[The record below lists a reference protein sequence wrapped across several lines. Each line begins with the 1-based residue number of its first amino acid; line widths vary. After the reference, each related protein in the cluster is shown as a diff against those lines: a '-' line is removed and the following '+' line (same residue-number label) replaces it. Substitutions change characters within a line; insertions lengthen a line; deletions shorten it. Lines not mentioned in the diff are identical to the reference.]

1 MCGIAGIWG
10 FNGGVIDRRDLE
22 HATRSLQH
30 RGPDDEGIWTSNA
43 VGLGHR
49 RLSILDLS
57 ASGHQPMTRAE
68 GRYVMVYNGELY
80 NFRELRKQLE
90 DRGHSFVGSGDSEV
104 VLCALESWGIED
116 ALRRFKGMFAI
127 ALYDRVDQSVI
138 LIRDRL
144 GVKPLYYGIDS
155 DRIWFGSELKALQE
169 FRHWVPQLD
178 TAAMA
183 QYFSL
188 GYINAPR
195 TIYRNVFKLRPGYW
209 LQCRRGGEI
218 RERRYWSV
226 LDALETPLHGTEE
239 SLTEELEALLSASC
253 EARMVSDV
261 PVGVFLSGG
270 IDSSLVT
277 AILQKRHG
285 NIRTFSIGFG
295 DQEFNEAPFARAV
308 ADHLGTSHTELI
320 VAPAEAKQILRDW
333 GSLFDEPFA
342 DSSGI
347 PTFLVSRLA
356 AASVKV
362 ALSADGGD
370 ELFSGYNV
378 YTSVL
383 SAMQRRES
391 VHPMV
396 RQLVGSVLKRAPI
409 ETADRWLVNRNWIP
423 KSMRGKRRLTWR
435 LARMRDWLGESDP
448 SALYGRTL
456 ANSWWAND
464 VGALIGT
471 EFAANDTTASY
482 PGNLAEQMCLWDLHN
497 YLPGDILAKV
507 DRTTMATSLEG
518 REPLLDHDLV
528 EFAFRLPLALRRGHL
543 GSKHLLRRVLYKYVP
558 QQLVDRPKMGFGVP
572 LASWLRGDL
581 ATLVDEHLEPRHI
594 QAQGLLNPAIVQRTV
609 NTFKSGDDHSVNRV
623 WSMIAFQL
631 WLRNQQE
638 SNQAQRIATGY
649 PELASHIQRA

>member
-1 MCGIAGIWG
+1 MCGIAGIFS
-10 FNGGVIDRRDLE
+10 FNASPIDPEDVAN
-22 HATRSLQH
+22 ATRSLRH
-30 RGPDDEGIWTSNA
+30 RGPDDEGTWTARN

-49 RLSILDLS
+49 RLSILDLTQ
-57 ASGHQPMTRAE
+57 SGHQPMTRP
-68 GRYVMVYNGELY
+68 GSRYVMVYNGEVY
-80 NFRELRKQLE
+80 NFRDLRKQLE
-90 DRGHSFVGSGDSEV
+90 DRGHSFMGSGDSEV
-104 VLCALESWGIED
+104 VLCALESWGIDD

-127 ALYDRVDQSVI
+127 ALYDQIDDSVI

-155 DRIWFGSELKALQE
+155 NYLWFGSELKALQE
-169 FRHWVPQLD
+169 FCHWTPQLD
-178 TAAMA
+178 SEALA

-195 TIYRNVFKLRPGYW
+195 TIYRNVFKLRPGHW
-209 LQCRRGGEI
+209 LECKRGEI

-226 LDALETPLHGTEE
+226 LDALAVPLHGTEE
-239 SLTEELEALLSASC
+239 SLTNELEVLLSASC

-295 DQEFNEAPFARAV
+295 DQEFNEAPFAKSV
-308 ADHLGTSHTELI
+308 AEHLGTSHTELI
-320 VAPAEAKQILRDW
+320 VDSGEATKILFDW
-333 GSLFDEPFA
+333 GALFDEPFA

-347 PTFLVSRLA
+347 PTYLVARLA
-356 AASVKV
+356 VASVKV

-383 SAMQRRES
+383 NAMNRRDS

-396 RQLVGSVLKRAPI
+396 RQLVGGVLDAMPI
-409 ETADRWLVNRNWIP
+409 ETADRRLVSSSWIP
-423 KSMRGKRRLTWR
+423 RSLRGKRRLTWR
-435 LARMRDWLGESDP
+435 LARMRDWLGESNP
-448 SALYGRTL
+448 GALYGRTL

-464 VGALIGT
+464 VRTLIGT
-471 EFAANDTTASY
+471 EFVADETTASF

-507 DRTTMATSLEG
+507 DRATMATSLEG
-518 REPLLDHDLV
+518 REPLLDHELV
-528 EFAFRLPLALRRGHL
+528 EFAFRLPVALRRGPL

-558 QQLVDRPKMGFGVP
+558 QHLVDRPKMGFAVP
-572 LASWLRGDL
+572 LGAWLRNDL
-581 ATLVDEHLEPRHI
+581 RTLVGDQLSPGRI
-594 QAQGLLNPAIVQRTV
+594 KAQAILNPAVVEHTV
-609 NTFKSGDDHSVNRV
+609 GMFDAGDHHAVNRV
-623 WSMIAFQL
+623 WSLVAFQL
-631 WLRNQQE
+631 WHERWHGQHRASRSSNTLPQE
-638 SNQAQRIATGY
+638 IRTA
-649 PELASHIQRA
+649 